1 MRRSRLTV
9 ILVFAAL
16 VAGGALLAARGDQ
29 AAAPTTLVL
38 DTEKGVIEIEL
49 FPDDA
54 PKSVE
59 YILNHV
65 RRNCYRGQRFHWV
78 QDGVVQFGDPQTRD
92 FTKKDAWG
100 RGGCGRAGESV
111 GVAETSNRA
120 FARGLVGLAYR
131 TSQKPEAADSQL
143 FILRIANPALN
154 GKYAV
159 IGRVSKGLDVLDKI
173 EADDRIKNVTVR

>member
-9 ILVFAAL
+9 TLILAAL
-16 VAGGALLAARGDQ
+16 VAGGTLLAARGDQ

-38 DTEKGVIEIEL
+38 DTVRGVIEIEL
-49 FPDDA
+49 LPSDA

-59 YILNHV
+59 HILNHV
-65 RRNCYRGQRFHWV
+65 RGNCYRGQRFHWV
-78 QDGVVQFGDPQTRD
+78 QEGVVQFGDPQSRD
-92 FTKKDAWG
+92 FTKKNAWG
-100 RGGCGRAGESV
+100 TSGCGRAGESV

-120 FARGLVGLAYR
+120 FARGMVGLAYR
-131 TSQKPEAADSQL
+131 TTQKPEAADSQL

-159 IGRVSKGLDVLDKI
+159 IGRVTKGLDVLDKI
-173 EADDRIKNVTVR
+173 EADDRIKNMTVR